1 MKRIFALTGLSLT
14 ASLTFTI
21 LAWGMSETVVGTVA
35 SCDGAPLQGVVV
47 TDGFNCVRTDADGH
61 YSLLKNDR
69 ANYIYISTPSGYTV
83 EAPRNHPQFYQRY
96 QPGVDTYDFTLIP
109 NPKDNGRH
117 VMMVQSD
124 IQVVSEDELCMYDEQ
139 VADVRSHLA
148 PVIDAGVEV
157 FGVDV
162 GDIVGD
168 HPELYDSSI
177 AHREGLGMPVYYVQ
191 GNHDMQYYGRTHETS
206 SRRFEDNFGPAHY
219 SFNKGKAHYVVLDN
233 VFYIGRDYF
242 YMGYIDEA
250 TFDWLEQDLADV
262 PAGAPV
268 FVMMHIPT
276 RLHQE
281 VDQFKYDGA
290 HVAQST
296 VNAAHLNKLLEPYNA
311 NIITGHQH
319 CNFNIQI
326 ADNILEHNT
335 AAACGTWWDLPI
347 CEDGTPQGYG
357 VYEVDGDNVSW
368 YFKSKG
374 RDKDYQFRGYAIG
387 ENSGCP
393 EEITANVWNYDPS
406 WKVEW
411 LEDGQLMG
419 QMQPYAGCDPEM
431 ARMSADK
438 SKLRYSWIGAAVT
451 DHMFRARPVNPN
463 AEIEIRVT
471 DRFGN
476 VSSQKL

>member
-1 MKRIFALTGLSLT
+1 MLASSL
-14 ASLTFTI
+14 AFNA
-21 LAWGMSETVVGTVA
+21 LAWGMSETVTGTVA
-35 SCDGAPLQGVVV
+35 SADGAPVSGVTV
-47 TDGFNCVRTDADGH
+47 TDGFNCVLTDSLGR

-69 ANYIYISTPSGYTV
+69 ANLIYISTPSGFTV
-83 EAPRNHPQFYQRY
+83 ETAQGHPQFFK
-96 QPGVDTYDFTLIP
+96 PFEEGVARYDFTLIP
-109 NPKDNGRH
+109 NPNDNGRH

-124 IQVVSEDELCMYDEQ
+124 VQVVSEDELCLYDEQ
-139 VADVRSHLA
+139 VDDAREHLRPFA
-148 PVIDAGVEV
+148 EAGVDV

-168 HPELYDSSI
+168 HPELYPSSL
-177 AHREGLGMPVYYVQ
+177 AHRERLGFPMYYVL

-206 SRRFEDNFGPAHY
+206 PVRFEKYFGPAHY
-219 SFNKGKAHYVVLDN
+219 SFNKGNAHYVVLDN

-250 TFDWLEQDLADV
+250 TFDWLEQDLAGV
-262 PAGAPV
+262 REGAPV
-268 FVMMHIPT
+268 FVIMHIPT
-276 RLHQE
+276 RLHQN
-281 VDQFKYDGA
+281 VDQFTYDGA

-296 VNAAHLNKLLEPYNA
+296 VNAAHLYNILKPYNA

-335 AAACGTWWDLPI
+335 GAACGTWWDLPV
-347 CEDGTPQGYG
+347 CEDGTPQGYA
-357 VYEVDGDNVSW
+357 VYMVDGDDVSW
-368 YFKSKG
+368 YYKSKG
-374 RDKDYQFRGYAIG
+374 REPSYQFRGYKVG

-393 EEITANVWNYDPS
+393 DEITANVWNYDPQ

-411 LEDGQLMG
+411 LEDGVLMG
-419 QMQPYAGCDPEM
+419 QMEQYSGCDPEM
-431 ARMSADK
+431 ARLSADK

-451 DHMFRARPVNPN
+451 DHMFRARPVNPD
-463 AEIEIRVT
+463 AQISIRVT

-476 VSSQKL
+476 VSQQNL